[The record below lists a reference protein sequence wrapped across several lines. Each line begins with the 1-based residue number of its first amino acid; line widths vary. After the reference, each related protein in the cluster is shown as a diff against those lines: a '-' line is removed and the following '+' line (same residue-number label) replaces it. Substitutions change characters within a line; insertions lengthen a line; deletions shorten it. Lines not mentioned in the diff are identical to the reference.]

1 MPGLKFLEQAR
12 FDQQSPA
19 VCMDAGISP
28 ARQTRTQY
36 RHELH
41 ALTYV
46 TLDQANG
53 GIVRN
58 LSDEGIGVQAVA
70 APRAQQQL
78 RLRFELRRPRLR
90 IEIRGEVM
98 WATSS
103 GKCGIRFLD
112 MPLAVSR
119 QINEWVFADLLE
131 GASLQVDKV
140 GSIFI
145 EPEVRSGRELRE
157 DALVSDVL
165 QDDGLLIS
173 PAPLKIIELSA
184 RQDPVMVLMDEAA
197 RAVGEQA
204 SAWDWLSQPLSGRGL
219 VWAVNTLV
227 VLAGSLLFTLVF
239 LSVNHE
245 APRWPLLMIVAG
257 GCAVGAMY
265 WAFFRIFGG
274 SSLGARLARLAAS
287 QEDSDEEEP
296 DRFR

>member
-1 MPGLKFLEQAR
+1 MN
-12 FDQQSPA
+12 
-19 VCMDAGISP
+19 AGTSP

-41 ALTYV
+41 TLTYV

-78 RLRFELRRPRLR
+78 RVRFELRHPRVR
-90 IEIRGEVM
+90 IETRGEVM
-98 WATSS
+98 WSTSS

-112 MPLAVSR
+112 LPPGMIR

-131 GASLQVDKV
+131 GASLHLEKT
-140 GSIFI
+140 GSVFI
-145 EPEVRSGRELRE
+145 EPEVRPERELR
-157 DALVSDVL
+157 DGALVSGAL

-173 PAPLKIIELSA
+173 PAPLKIIELPA

-204 SAWDWLSQPLSGRGL
+204 SAWDWLSQPISGRGL
-219 VWAVNTLV
+219 AWAVNTLV
-227 VLAGSLLFTLVF
+227 VVAACLLFTLVF
-239 LSVNHE
+239 LSVTHE
-245 APRWPLLMIVAG
+245 APPWPLLMIVVGA
-257 GCAVGAMY
+257 CAVGGMY

-274 SSLGARLARLAAS
+274 SSLGARLVRLAAS
-287 QEDSDEEEP
+287 DEENDEEERGA
-296 DRFR
+296 RFR